1 MLTSVSVSGTTLIIQ
16 SRDCIASPENYRII
30 ATFTDTSNELVNVP
44 FNSTIE
50 HDVGDEMIPDAQ
62 YSITVILLE
71 TTSNTVIDE
80 RKTIFTAPSQPS
92 SRTETTAND
101 MTCTGMNE
109 EDKRVIIVCTS
120 VGVSGVLLGVV
131 LGIVVTVIVMVFTV
145 MRNRNTV
152 RGIDTCIITALSVYN
167 VNLCCYSAF
176 SNISFI
182 YPII

>member
-16 SRDCIASPENYRII
+16 SRDCIASPENYRIV
-30 ATFTDTSNELVNVP
+30 ATFTDTSNELVNVS

-50 HDVGDEMIPDAQ
+50 HDVGDEVIPDAQ

-80 RKTIFTAPSQPS
+80 RVTIFTTPFQPS

-101 MTCTGMNE
+101 MTCTGM
-109 EDKRVIIVCTS
+109 DKRVIIVCTS

-152 RGIDTCIITALSVYN
+152 RGIDTCIITALSVYT
-167 VNLCCYSAF
+167 VNLCCFSAF